1 MGECGVRE
9 CRAKAD
15 LELCQHE
22 VERFRAREQVHLA
35 TIREQARRIRQ
46 LERQLVDKRERRRKT

>member
-1 MGECGVRE
+1 MRE